1 MDPILSNLLEYGA
14 MGLFAAFLVWQH
26 LSMQKRFDIL
36 VEKFQAQLVGV
47 REKGEANEEKLRS
60 RYDAVISNFQ
70 EEKSMVQVDVAEKLK
85 TILSTLEDLPFHTL
99 QMYIEGLSLN
109 QQNMHQKM
117 EDLIKIFEQQKEDE
131 KIRTMAQE
139 MSKK

>member
-36 VEKFQAQLVGV
+36 VEKFQAQLVGA

-70 EEKSMVQVDVAEKLK
+70 DEKTMVHIDVADKLK
-85 TILSTLEDLPFHTL
+85 TILSALEELPFHTL

-117 EDLIKIFEQQKEDE
+117 KDLIKIFEQQKEDE